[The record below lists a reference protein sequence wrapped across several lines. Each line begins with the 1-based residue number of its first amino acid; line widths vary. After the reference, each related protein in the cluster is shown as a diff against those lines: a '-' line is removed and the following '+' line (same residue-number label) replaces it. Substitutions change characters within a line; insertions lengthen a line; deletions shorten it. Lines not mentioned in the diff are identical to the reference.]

1 MRLKNKIA
9 LITGAGKGIERSIAL
24 EFAKEGAVVIINY
37 FHSKNEAKNVVKK
50 IKKLGGDALVF
61 KANVANFNEVMKMV
75 KKVISILGR
84 IDILV
89 NNAGLLIPSN
99 LENTTE
105 KIWEETINV
114 NLKGAF
120 NCIKAVVPYMKKQKY
135 GKIINISS
143 IAGIVG
149 SSTSIPYG
157 ISKAGLINLT
167 KTLAKNLGKYNIT
180 INCIA
185 PGPVNTDLIKKLDK
199 NLIKKFIKET
209 PLKRIAEPEDVAKVA
224 VFFSSS
230 DSDFITGQTLIVDG
244 GRIIL

>member
-9 LITGAGKGIERSIAL
+9 LITGAGKGIGRTIAL
-24 EFAKEGAVVIINY
+24 EFAKEGAIVIINY
-37 FHSKNEAKNVVKK
+37 FHSKNESENVAKE
-50 IKKLGGDALVF
+50 IKKLGGNALAL
-61 KANVANFNEVMKMV
+61 KANVANFNEVMRMV
-75 KKVISILGR
+75 KKVIFIFGR

-199 NLIKKFIKET
+199 NLIKKFIEET
-209 PLKRIAEPEDVAKVA
+209 PLKRIAEPEDIAKVA

-230 DSDFITGQTLIVDG
+230 ESDFITGQTLIVDG